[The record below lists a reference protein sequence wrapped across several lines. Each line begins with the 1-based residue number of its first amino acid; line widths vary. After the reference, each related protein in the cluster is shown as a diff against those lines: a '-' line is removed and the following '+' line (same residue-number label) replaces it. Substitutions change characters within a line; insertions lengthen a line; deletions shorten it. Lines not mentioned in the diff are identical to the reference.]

1 MNFSGLTHPQ
11 GSTVSVD
18 PLIRQSV
25 GSMSYNLLDSNRYE
39 LALKTKTKNHI
50 EKIGCNKINKKY
62 ASYELAEQTK
72 IFYCFALYSNYKKK
86 FGKNACNG
94 SIKQLGGG
102 KVTF

>member
-1 MNFSGLTHPQ
+1 MSFSGLRHPQ

-72 IFYCFALYSNYKKK
+72 IFYCFALYSNYKRSVVKML
-86 FGKNACNG
+86 A
-94 SIKQLGGG
+94 
-102 KVTF
+102 TAA